1 MTRNEKRVI
10 FTRCSLPFTRY
21 SLLVKQQRLAPG
33 QKPGT
38 RRHTSRYHPDWPRM
52 VALSADTLDQ
62 SPGAPEICSS
72 NIARPDNGGVS
83 GAAYSPRGG
92 CNLPRRPANFR
103 CSTPRPIRRHR
114 GCLALTIGGS
124 LNPGLPVT
132 TPVHSHCLSINGKYA
147 IGIRRCQTAGK
158 YLNPSPKIDIEGRD
172 VRIFL
177 MPTSLRLSPNRV
189 RFCTSVWNISRVN
202 LVFGYWLTDTPAQ
215 M

>member
-1 MTRNEKRVI
+1 VLVTHYSLSNNAPPLGKSQGRGAIPRDTTLIGHEWWP
-10 FTRCSLPFTRY
+10 SLPILWIRARE
-21 SLLVKQQRLAPG
+21 L
-33 QKPGT
+33 
-38 RRHTSRYHPDWPRM
+38 PR
-52 VALSADTLDQ
+52 SA
-62 SPGAPEICSS
+62 SS

-92 CNLPRRPANFR
+92 YGLPYPSVNFR

-114 GCLALTIGGS
+114 GCLARTVGGS

-132 TPVHSHCLSINGKYA
+132 TPVHSHSLSINGEYA
-147 IGIRRCQTAGK
+147 IGIQRCQTDK
-158 YLNPSPKIDIEGRD
+158 NRSNPYLRIDMEGRD
-172 VRIFL
+172 VRIFP

-189 RFCTSVWNISRVN
+189 RFRTFVWNISRVN